1 MHIAG
6 SNWRD
11 AAENDQQEEP
21 ARRKKQ
27 VGCRRDKCRRLSGR
41 PVHRIRRIMSRR
53 AAKRSIPADAAVVN
67 YVGTLLA
74 KPDLPSVFVPCRSGL
89 IISTTSLS
97 LSLSF
102 SLSVSSSNPS
112 LLSLSLSPSFSASH
126 CIFKNGLQCS
136 QKGLKR
142 ARDSEEPGE
151 VGGVGGKRAGVR

>member
-97 LSLSF
+97 LSLSLF
-102 SLSVSSSNPS
+102 LSLCLFIQPFP
-112 LLSLSLSPSFSASH
+112 LISLSLSFFLCESLY
-126 CIFKNGLQCS
+126 I
-136 QKGLKR
+136 
-142 ARDSEEPGE
+142 
-151 VGGVGGKRAGVR
+151 